1 MRKLLIG
8 FVSLGV
14 VLAAYLLYSGLSDTP
29 VIDTDA
35 GAGFIEDAGDSNI
48 GDFDGE
54 IRKIDGVGLG
64 TTKKA
69 YYYTLNKKTKAVER
83 EWGFE
88 KLLHEVRDVW
98 ELEKPYINV
107 FESDFACYITADKG
121 QVQVETAVGS
131 TTPRDAMFSGN
142 VVIHILPKA
151 SSETKESFIYLDDI
165 TFLSD
170 RSLLST
176 AGPVEFVSDDVQM
189 RGTGLELVYNDQSDR
204 LEFFRIVDLEALRIK
219 DSQVAMFS
227 TGEAEAEAPPEDQAQ
242 QPDEIA
248 VALSP
253 EKAETMPEEDQPP
266 VEEKDVQLYKLVFS
280 DNVLID
286 TPRELVFADD
296 RICISDILWS
306 KDSSERS
313 GEVDAVGVDDANAVA
328 AAGPEEQ
335 DGEPNTTVAQLSEP
349 NEPAE
354 PPGDI
359 VITCDNGLVL
369 VPMDSLKSLDDYM
382 QPPVNTAAPGS
393 EHPEQLEDDTGR
405 TRFMTPIIDYNRLTG
420 DVVANGLTE
429 LTFYAEDQAGA
440 EANEPPA
447 PIRITARD
455 GAEFFPVSNHAV
467 FKGDCVC
474 TMPQA
479 DLTVTRDVTFES
491 PEITVH
497 LPQDKSK
504 RPDIFAAG
512 PAKLTLYL
520 QDANDTNPPRDAND
534 TATAKEPMP
543 ITITAQ
549 RQARFSAAA
558 NQIIFEDDCRCTTV
572 REDPNGV
579 TEYMLL
585 SELITVDLP
594 EDTNDRS
601 SDPASDIK
609 HLTASGGVVRL
620 ATTKTAKADPNLAG
634 QVRDPNAAQSLG
646 GVELQCSQVDYDP
659 VRGLFVAT
667 GPPAIIQVKNSKI
680 SASGQDPN
688 GLSLSKPCYA
698 FFENFD
704 TLKYFIHENRIVADA
719 VSEQLLAAYY
729 FPVVDGKAGEGIAAT
744 APHVEV
750 FLTETAEGRTELSSL
765 AATGGIRYMDKEKG
779 GDNEFLGSQLFYD
792 HQSSIVK
799 VTGDESQ
806 PCYFNGALLDQIE
819 YNVKTRKTKSQIVAP
834 GALQISQ

>member
-1 MRKLLIG
+1 MRKILIG

-14 VLAAYLLYSGLSDTP
+14 MLAAYLLYSGLSDTP
-29 VIDTDA
+29 VIDTNA
-35 GAGFIEDAGDSNI
+35 GTEFIEDAGDSNI

-54 IRKIDGVGLG
+54 IRKIEGVGLG

-69 YYYTLNKKTKAVER
+69 YYYTINKKTKEIER

-88 KLLHEVRDVW
+88 KLLHEIRDVW

-107 FESDFACYITADKG
+107 FESDFTCYITADEG

-131 TTPRDAMFSGN
+131 TTPRDATFSGN
-142 VVIHILPKA
+142 VVIHISPKA
-151 SSETKESFIYLDDI
+151 SSQVKESFIYLDDI
-165 TFLSD
+165 TFLSE
-170 RSLLST
+170 RSLLTT
-176 AGPVEFVSDDVQM
+176 AGPVEFISEDVQM
-189 RGTGLELVYNDQSDR
+189 RGTGLELIYNDQNDR
-204 LEFFRIVDLEALRIK
+204 LEFFRIVDLGALRIK

-227 TGEAEAEAPPEDQAQ
+227 AGEAEAEAPFEDQAQ

-248 VALSP
+248 LALSP
-253 EKAETMPEEDQPP
+253 ENAEAATEEAQPP
-266 VEEKDVQLYKLVFS
+266 AEEKDVQFYKLVFS

-313 GEVDAVGVDDANAVA
+313 GEVDAGGVDDANAIA
-328 AAGPEEQ
+328 AVGPEEQ
-335 DGEPNTTVAQLSEP
+335 VGEPNVAVAQMSEP

-354 PPGDI
+354 QPGDI
-359 VITCDNGLVL
+359 FITCNNGLVL
-369 VPMDSLKSLDDYM
+369 VPMDSPKSLDEYM
-382 QPPVNTAAPGS
+382 QPPVNAAAPGS

-405 TRFMTPIIDYNRLTG
+405 TRFLTPKIDYNRVTG
-420 DVVANGLTE
+420 ELVANGLTKVA
-429 LTFYAEDQAGA
+429 FYVEDQAGA

-447 PIRITARD
+447 PIKITARD
-455 GAEFFPVSNHAV
+455 GAKFFPVSNHAV

-479 DLTVTRDVTFES
+479 DLTVPRDVTFES

-512 PAKLTLYL
+512 PAKLTFYA
-520 QDANDTNPPRDAND
+520 QDANDMNPPRDVND
-534 TATAKEPMP
+534 TATVKEPVP

-558 NQIIFEDDCRCTTV
+558 NQIIFEDDCRCMTV
-572 REDPNGV
+572 REDPNAV
-579 TEYMLL
+579 KEYMLL

-594 EDTNDRS
+594 EDMN
-601 SDPASDIK
+601 DPASDIK
-609 HLTASGGVVRL
+609 HLTANGGVVRL
-620 ATTKTAKADPNLAG
+620 ASTKTAKADPNLAG
-634 QVRDPNAAQSLG
+634 QVRDPNAAQPLG

-659 VRGLFVAT
+659 VEGLFVAT
-667 GPPAIIQVKNSKI
+667 GPPAIIQMKNSGI
-680 SASGQDPN
+680 STSGQDPN
-688 GLSLSKPCYA
+688 GLSLRKPCYA

-744 APHVEV
+744 APHVEA
-750 FLTETAEGRTELSSL
+750 FLSETAEGRPELSSL

-792 HQSSIVK
+792 HKSSIVK
-799 VTGDESQ
+799 ITGDEFQ
-806 PCYFNGALLDQIE
+806 PCYFNGALVDQIE
-819 YNVKTRKTKSQIVAP
+819 HNVKTRKTRFPIVAP
-834 GALQISQ
+834 SALQINQ